1 VLSEL
6 LSCIS
11 SMFVVVLDCPDA
23 LNPILHKIFSALST
37 GMAIIKKLL
46 FENRK
51 KFLGQRSKLVI
62 PCAYLNLVLNQ
73 DPHSLQWLDP
83 DPGLKFTLILKT
95 DQKKHVQNFL
105 GFFSLFFP

>member
-1 VLSEL
+1 MQVLSEL

-46 FENRK
+46 FENRDI
-51 KFLGQRSKLVI
+51 FRGQHSKLLI
-62 PCAYLNLVLNQ
+62 PCA
-73 DPHSLQWLDP
+73 
-83 DPGLKFTLILKT
+83 
-95 DQKKHVQNFL
+95 
-105 GFFSLFFP
+105 